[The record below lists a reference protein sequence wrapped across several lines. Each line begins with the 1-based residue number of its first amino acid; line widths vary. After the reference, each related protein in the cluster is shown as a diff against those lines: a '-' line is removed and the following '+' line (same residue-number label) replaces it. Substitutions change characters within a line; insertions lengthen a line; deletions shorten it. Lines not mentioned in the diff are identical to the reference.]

1 MLRGQTDRMCEGRDE
16 ETKMKTLRSTTR
28 ETTYCTECRGLDWGG
43 PCICQLCWE
52 PPLATV
58 SPARRIPCTQ
68 SDNLTATTKH
78 RCEVHTAGDKAN
90 QTRSKLFFFF
100 FFFWWKFC
108 QTGRASFANKGCG
121 LCLPRKPPQLFRPRS
136 WRVCLPLP
144 PGFV

>member
-1 MLRGQTDRMCEGRDE
+1 MLREQTDRMCEGRDK
-16 ETKMKTLRSTTR
+16 ETKIKTLRSTTR
-28 ETTYCTECRGLDWGG
+28 ESTYCTECRGLDSGG

-58 SPARRIPCTQ
+58 SRVRRILCTQ

-100 FFFWWKFC
+100 GGNSVK
-108 QTGRASFANKGCG
+108 
-121 LCLPRKPPQLFRPRS
+121 LDKPPLQIKAAAH
-136 WRVCLPLP
+136 VCLGSHRNCLDLAHAGVLPLP